1 MTHIGMIFVSL
12 LIKLKTILRFDVV
25 VVVVVNKIAAPNN
38 VKKCSFFLSLDIVWL
53 QNCFIFIFNITVAV

>member
-38 VKKCSFFLSLDIVWL
+38 VKKCSFFLSI
-53 QNCFIFIFNITVAV
+53 